1 MVDKLNDEVVAATID
16 RPKRWDSAFD
26 PDLEEKDFE
35 AIMARKEITE
45 IDGSFPSN
53 LPLDGIVR
61 NDMRLTRL
69 ERGDIMVREGDYG
82 NSAFILIEGKVH
94 IATNPQIS
102 AEQLGGSSAK
112 V

>member
-1 MVDKLNDEVVAATID
+1 M
-16 RPKRWDSAFD
+16 
-26 PDLEEKDFE
+26 
-35 AIMARKEITE
+35 IMGRKEITE
-45 IDGSFPSN
+45 IDGSFPPS

-102 AEQLGGSSAK
+102 VEQLGGSSVKFK
-112 V
+112 VFFQEYRDY